1 MPLKSELMAR
11 GMPGGQ
17 ANLLAQDPASAALTA
32 TGNSQA
38 TALSLVSNFSV
49 FGTVAAS
56 TGAIIG
62 EPRGI
67 YFVANNGANTLTLYP
82 PVGGNIN
89 GGALNAGIAVPAG
102 KSAMAM
108 SNGLTWGVVVSA

>member
-1 MPLKSELMAR
+1 MPLKSEFMAR

-17 ANLLAQDPASAALTA
+17 ANLIGQDPASAPLTA

-38 TALSLVSNFSV
+38 TALSLVSSFSV

-89 GGALNAGIAVPAG
+89 GGTLNAGISIPTG
-102 KSAMAM
+102 KSAIAI
-108 SNGLTWGVVVSA
+108 SNGLTWGVNVSA